1 MVQIQREEL
10 QERLDQDKEE
20 LKHMELQ
27 RDSYKNSMNAQQKQF
42 HKLKQFTEKLV
53 VKKADLDMQNSKT

>member
-1 MVQIQREEL
+1 MTKMLETKYQKMVQLQREEF
-10 QERLDQDKEE
+10 QERFDQDKEE

-42 HKLKQFTEKLV
+42 NKLKQFT
-53 VKKADLDMQNSKT
+53 